1 MKLELDGGGSLTW
14 QEDALRVRLEVRRAD
29 DGQGLYKACIS
40 GQNGE
45 LSLGTLLP
53 EQGGLVLRRTL
64 TLDALRRQGCWPIT
78 GGRCA
83 LAFSFQEGQKN
94 ASPPALWSLR
104 RDCAEL
110 LADPIGRFLCRRCS
124 AWGGWRMCRDGPM
137 WSGGSTGRETR
148 SCRTEEVL

>member
-45 LSLGTLLP
+45 LPLGTLLP

-64 TLDALRRQGCWPIT
+64 TLDALRRQGCWPI
-78 GGRCA
+78 
-83 LAFSFQEGQKN
+83 K
-94 ASPPALWSLR
+94 
-104 RDCAEL
+104 
-110 LADPIGRFLCRRCS
+110 IGR
-124 AWGGWRMCRDGPM
+124 A
-137 WSGGSTGRETR
+137 
-148 SCRTEEVL
+148 SCRERV

>member
-45 LSLGTLLP
+45 LPLGTLLP

-83 LAFSFQEGQKN
+83 LAFSFQDL
-94 ASPPALWSLR
+94 ASVKKSANQPSFAAFVLR
-104 RDCAEL
+104 RLSHKA
-110 LADPIGRFLCRRCS
+110 F
-124 AWGGWRMCRDGPM
+124 
-137 WSGGSTGRETR
+137 
-148 SCRTEEVL
+148 V